1 MDSNSKAQTMIDL
14 AVEAAYDKLGE
25 NPVALDVSKYYSL
38 SDAFL
43 LVSGRNE
50 RQVQS
55 IAEEIE
61 DRFREAGFKLVL
73 KEGQQLG
80 RWILLDYGDLL
91 VHVMHEQERM
101 YYSLERLW
109 SDCPVLP
116 VPAASVSTL

>member
-1 MDSNSKAQTMIDL
+1 MDSNSKAQEMIDI

-25 NPVALDVSKYYSL
+25 NPVALDVSKYYAL

-61 DRFREAGFKLVL
+61 DKFRDAGYRLVL

-80 RWILLDYGDLL
+80 RWILLDYGDVLI
-91 VHVMHEQERM
+91 HVMHEQERM
-101 YYSLERLW
+101 FYSLERLW
-109 SDCPVLP
+109 ADCPVLK
-116 VPAASVSTL
+116 VPAASAASL

>member
-1 MDSNSKAQTMIDL
+1 MVDL
-14 AVEAAYDKLGE
+14 ATEAAYEKLGE

-43 LVSGRNE
+43 IVSGRNE

-61 DRFREAGFKLVL
+61 DQFREAGFKLVL

-80 RWILLDYGDLL
+80 RWILLDFGDLL
-91 VHVMHEQERM
+91 IHVMHEQDRM

-109 SDCPVLP
+109 SDCPVLK
-116 VPAASVSTL
+116 VPAASTATL

>member
-1 MDSNSKAQTMIDL
+1 MIDI

-25 NPVALDVSKYYSL
+25 NPVALDVSKYYAL

-61 DRFREAGFKLVL
+61 DKFRDAGYRLVL

-80 RWILLDYGDLL
+80 RWILLDYGDVLI
-91 VHVMHEQERM
+91 HVMHEQERM
-101 YYSLERLW
+101 FYSLERLW
-109 SDCPVLP
+109 ADCPVLK
-116 VPAASVSTL
+116 VPAASAASL